1 MFRHRTA
8 AAVSA
13 VVSSL
18 TFVAGASAAGTVS
31 QTFDQRGEHEFVVPS
46 GVSDLRV
53 QAIGERGGY
62 GTRSDGTLISGGL
75 GGDVS
80 GTVRVT
86 PGRSYWIELDVG
98 GGKGGNAV
106 LGGGEGG
113 GASVFRVCRRTDT
126 ICPNFGTVQQSRVI
140 VAGGGGG
147 TAGGLATTAGKGGN
161 ADAAGAMSERATGPD
176 YLSYGGSAGTESQGG
191 SGGSGLGGLGLRGDL
206 ELGGNGGGGAVAAVY
221 GGGGG
226 GGGGYYGGGGGGA
239 SWLNLA
245 ISGGGGG
252 GGANHVGTAVET
264 PVVKTATAADPSVTL
279 TWFDD
284 VAPTPFVALAAN
296 ATVGTHPTLR
306 GQAGTALGDDDQV
319 GIDVSTPGGTVVQ
332 KLYVTRDADGGWS
345 APLEELAPGTYVAMA
360 SQTDWAHNAGRSSVT
375 FHVAAEPTATA
386 TASAETPP
394 AAAPV
399 PAPAPATQPKPAIA
413 APATLRIDT
422 RTARLIRGTLSV
434 RLTCAGPAGG
444 SCSGR
449 LTATA
454 KRGKR
459 TVTLASAPYRITT
472 GATSTVR
479 LHARRPLP
487 RRVTVAAGTVTRT
500 ITVR

>member
-1 MFRHRTA
+1 MFNYRTA

-18 TFVAGASAAGTVS
+18 TFAAGASAAGTVS
-31 QTFDQRGEHEFVVPS
+31 QKFDQPGEHEFVVPA
-46 GVSDLRV
+46 GVSDLQV

-62 GTRSDGTLISGGL
+62 GTRNDGTLISGGF

-86 PGRSYWIELDVG
+86 PGRPYWVEVDVG
-98 GGKGGNAV
+98 GSKGGSGV
-106 LGGGEGG
+106 LPGGDGG
-113 GASVFRVCRRTDT
+113 GASVFRVCRRTDS
-126 ICPNFGTVQQSRVI
+126 ICPNFGSVQQSRVI

-147 TAGGLATTAGKGGN
+147 TAGGLTTSAGKGGN

-206 ELGGNGGGGAVAAVY
+206 ELGGAGGGGSVAAVY

-252 GGANHVGTAVET
+252 GGANRVSATVQT
-264 PVVKTATAADPSVTL
+264 PVVKTATVAEPSITL

-284 VAPTPFVALAAN
+284 VAPTPYIALAAD
-296 ATVGTHPTLR
+296 ATVGTHPTLS
-306 GQAGTALGDDDQV
+306 GQAGTALGDRDEV
-319 GIDVSTPGGTVVQ
+319 AVDVSAPDGTVVQ
-332 KLYVTRDADGGWS
+332 KLYVTRDANGGWS
-345 APLEELAPGTYVAMA
+345 APLDELAPGTYVATV
-360 SQTDWAHNAGRSSVT
+360 SQTDSAHNAGRSSVT

-386 TASAETPP
+386 TPSAETPVTP
-394 AAAPV
+394 A
-399 PAPAPATQPKPAIA
+399 APAPSPALQPKPAVA
-413 APATLRIDT
+413 APATIGIET
-422 RTARLIRGTLSV
+422 RSARLIRGTLSV
-434 RLTCAGPAGG
+434 RLTCAGPAGQ

-449 LTATA
+449 LTLTTR
-454 KRGKR
+454 RGNR
-459 TVTLASAPYRITT
+459 IVTLASAPYRVTS
-472 GATSTVR
+472 GSTSTVR
-479 LHARRPLP
+479 VHARRPLP
-487 RRVTVAAGTVTRT
+487 RRVTVAAGGTTRAIT
-500 ITVR
+500 IR